1 MEEEHNYSGKP
12 LAYLDQNILNLFV
25 KNFDEDHRVYQFF
38 KENYQ
43 VVYSNTTLSE
53 IYKAFLN
60 SQDMS
65 NCTKYLNVLTWLD
78 AYHIRIVCT
87 EKFIFLNQCII
98 SPLPVFHWFDQYVEN
113 KKEWG
118 FLDIHIYNQLLLSYQ
133 KEKDFDELKREAL
146 QVYNK
151 NLEIMRTACN
161 ELKLFPLFKERSEI
175 MLKQV
180 VDEKKVYEKSIDFM
194 LSIIRKYAD
203 TEKMSELFRN
213 EMGVFPKH
221 LNNIKAP
228 NVIEKIWSLYKEKEG
243 YKNFNINDF
252 WTITVNEKIKGR
264 ELYNYEKVNIFYN
277 MMNFI
282 GFEQDTKIDQIDGIQ
297 RSMSDFTHAQIA
309 SFCDFFF
316 THDKKLEIK
325 TKAIYEYLGV
335 NTKFGRINLR

>member
-1 MEEEHNYSGKP
+1 MKEEHSYSGKP
-12 LAYLDQNILNLFV
+12 LAYLDQNILDLFV
-25 KNFDEDHRVYQFF
+25 KKFDEDHNIYHFF
-38 KENYQ
+38 KDNYQ

-60 SQDMS
+60 SHDMS
-65 NCTKYLNVLTWLD
+65 NYKKYLNVLTWLG
-78 AYHIRIVCT
+78 AHHIRIACT

-98 SPLPVFHWFDQYVEN
+98 SPLPVSQWFDQYIEN

-118 FLDIHIYNQLLLSYQ
+118 FWDIHIYNQLLLSYQ
-133 KEKDFDELKREAL
+133 KEKDFDEIKLEAL
-146 QVYNK
+146 QAYDK
-151 NLEIMRTACN
+151 NLEVMHTAYD
-161 ELKLFPLFKERSEI
+161 ELKLFPLFREQSGI

-180 VDEKKVYEKSIDFM
+180 IDQKEVYEKSIDSM

-203 TEKMSELFRN
+203 TEKMSEIFRS
-213 EMGVFPKH
+213 EVGIYPKH

-228 NVIEKIWSLYKEKEG
+228 NVIEKIWGLYKEKEC
-243 YKNFNINDF
+243 YKNFSINDF
-252 WTITVNEKIKGR
+252 WTITLNEKIKGR

-282 GFEQDTKIDQIDGIQ
+282 GFEQDTKIDQIDGMQ
-297 RSMSDFTHAQIA
+297 RSMSDFTHAQVA

-316 THDKKLEIK
+316 THDKRLEIK
-325 TKAIYEYLGV
+325 TNAIYDYLGI